1 MEAIALAGKRDW
13 KRPLLAALLLLG
25 IPILTSP
32 MQGQD
37 GSQSSAPQSSAAG
50 AHAESDGGSQ
60 QPADYVAPLPRGKKL
75 ILTDGN
81 YMIVREY
88 ERQGD
93 RVRYYS
99 VERSAWEEIPAEMV
113 DWAATEKATAEAAS
127 SQKETLERL
136 NAAATSEVARTID
149 TGSSLMVGSGVFLPD
164 AEGFYVLNGPTVLG
178 LLQSEADSRLDTSR
192 ATLRAISGIPFIST
206 KRFVEVAGKRAKI
219 RLQSAEPEFYIR
231 TSDGRTPQLM
241 LVRADV
247 RSDKRHL
254 TTAVID
260 IVGNT
265 KYDQKQIPLLMSE
278 AAHGVQRF
286 VLQQK
291 LEPGE
296 YALLETTK
304 DGLSPY
310 VWDFGV
316 DGTAGA
322 ATSSNS
328 KKTENSKQNKK

>member
-1 MEAIALAGKRDW
+1 MNARALAGKGDW
-13 KRPLLAALLLLG
+13 KQPLLAALLLLSVL
-25 IPILTSP
+25 ILAP
-32 MQGQD
+32 RMHAQD
-37 GSQSSAPQSSAAG
+37 GSQSSAPG
-50 AHAESDGGSQ
+50 ANAESGQGSQ
-60 QPADYVAPLPRGKKL
+60 QPANYAAPMPRGKKL

-81 YMIVREY
+81 YMLVREY

-113 DWAATEKATAEAAS
+113 DWAATEKASAETAS
-127 SQKETLERL
+127 SQKERLDRL
-136 NAAATSEVARTID
+136 NAAATSEVARSID

-164 AEGFYVLNGPTVLG
+164 AEGFYVLNGQTVLG
-178 LLQSEADSRLDTSR
+178 LVQSEAVSRLDTSR
-192 ATLRAISGIPFIST
+192 ATLRAISGIPFINT

-241 LVRADV
+241 LVRAEV
-247 RSDKRHL
+247 QSDKRHL

-265 KYDQKQIPLLMSE
+265 KYDQKEIPLLMSE

-286 VLQQK
+286 VLQRK

-304 DGLSPY
+304 EGLSPY

-316 DGTAGA
+316 DGTPA
-322 ATSSNS
+322 ASSNS

>member
-1 MEAIALAGKRDW
+1 M
-13 KRPLLAALLLLG
+13 
-25 IPILTSP
+25 
-32 MQGQD
+32 
-37 GSQSSAPQSSAAG
+37 
-50 AHAESDGGSQ
+50 
-60 QPADYVAPLPRGKKL
+60 PRGKKL
-75 ILTDGN
+75 VLADGN
-81 YMIVREY
+81 YMLVREY

-99 VERSAWEEIPAEMV
+99 VERSAWEEMPSELV
-113 DWAATEKATAEAAS
+113 DWAATEKAAVEAAS
-127 SQKETLERL
+127 LQKETLDRL
-136 NAAATSEVARTID
+136 NAAATSEVARSID
-149 TGSSLMVGSGVFLPD
+149 TGSSLMVGSGTFLPD
-164 AEGFYVLNGPTVLG
+164 AEGFYVLNGQTVLG
-178 LLQSEADSRLDTSR
+178 LVQSEAVSRLDTGR

-206 KRFVEVAGKRAKI
+206 KRFVEVSGKRAKI

-241 LVRADV
+241 LVRADLQ
-247 RSDKRHL
+247 SDKRHL

-265 KYDQKQIPLLMSE
+265 KYDQKEIPLLMSE

-304 DGLSPY
+304 EGLSPY

-316 DGTAGA
+316 DAAPGTAD
-322 ATSSNS
+322 SSNA
-328 KKTENSKQNKK
+328 KKTDKSKQNKK